1 MSNSPRNLQWFHMLP
16 RSQALHHTNPFSFLP
31 QAFRKFKSDSMD
43 SASAWHH
50 CIQECHAMS
59 RLHLD
64 GIQHHPQP
72 DTQGVTVQRIVFSS
86 TVSAARCTVSSFFSD
101 DQIWFCQEDLGQ
113 PVAPA
118 WPHRGTLRNFACFFS
133 SIKLVLDM
141 AVCQN
146 LVPLVNI
153 KIAGKWMFIPLKMV
167 LIGIDPYPY
176 V

>member
-1 MSNSPRNLQWFHMLP
+1 MTHHEFEWFAVLVELTIRMVGRSPVQCLIHHAIYSGSICFLDP
-16 RSQALHHTNPFSFLP
+16 QALHHTNPFSFLP

-72 DTQGVTVQRIVFSS
+72 DTQEVTVQRIVFCS

-118 WPHRGTLRNFACFFS
+118 WPHRGALRNFACFFS
-133 SIKLVLDM
+133 SMKLVLDM
-141 AVCQN
+141 CY
-146 LVPLVNI
+146 PLVN
-153 KIAGKWMFIPLKMV
+153 KHRP
-167 LIGIDPYPY
+167 
-176 V
+176 